1 MAENDPLIGK
11 TITHYRILERIGGG
25 GMGVVFK
32 AEDTRLHRFVAL
44 KFLPPEVARNENALS
59 RFQREAEAASS
70 LNHPNICTIYDI
82 GEQDGNSF
90 IAMECLEGQTLRHS
104 IDGRAMPL
112 ERLLQLATQIADAL
126 EAAHE
131 KGIVHRDIK
140 PGNIFVTSRGVPKIL
155 DFGLAKMS
163 GKMED
168 ASNSVTM
175 DVEAQLT
182 SPGTTVGTVAYM
194 SPEQVS
200 GKELDARTD
209 LFSFG
214 AVLYEMATGALPF
227 TGNTTG
233 LIFQAILDREPVP
246 PSQLNSS
253 VPPRLEEIILKALE
267 KDRDLRYRSAAELRT
282 DLQRLKRDSESGRV
296 QSAESRQEGRKQRG
310 KRRGIVA
317 AGVIVAGVI
326 AALLIAGAL
335 WYRRAGTPAATN
347 GGKWEQ
353 LTFFTDSAVYPA
365 LSPDGKMLTFV
376 RGGDTFFGLGQVY
389 VKILP
394 KGEPVQLTHDDRMKL
409 APVFSADGSRIAYGT
424 VAPWETWE
432 VGVLG
437 GEPRLMIQNS
447 SSLTWIDG
455 GKRVLFSEVQQ
466 GLHMGLVTADEGRGQ
481 LRDVYW
487 PANERGMVHH
497 SYISPDGQWVL
508 MVTMDEL
515 GKLTQC
521 SVVPFSG
528 GGKERWV
535 GPAGATCTS
544 GAWSPDGKWV
554 YVSARKDGRF
564 HIWRQRFP
572 DGELEQVTSGPTEEE
587 GIAMANDGRS
597 FITSVGTAEATAWVH
612 DEKGDRQLSSEGEGY
627 GTTLSGDGRRV
638 YFLRSSGEGNVAEL
652 WKTELANGE
661 SERVLPGYGLAE
673 TFGGKNYAVSRDEK
687 HVVFVMRDEKGNS
700 HLWIA
705 PTDRRS
711 SPQMLPSKE
720 SEDSPFF
727 LPNGDVIYRCSEGT
741 RNFLCTREVDGSSA
755 KRVSEQAILEFL
767 DVSPDGKWV
776 LLTVTS
782 ANKEDPGALVVAQRI
797 EDGERVQIC
806 SDFCIASWDLSGK
819 NLLMM
824 AQVGKTF
831 DTYFLPWEEGKGVSK
846 VLDEGFSFNAERSGG
861 KMKVVRQPLDSAISP
876 EIYSYTKVNVRRNLY
891 RIPVP

>member
-44 KFLPPEVARNENALS
+44 KFLPPAVAGNENALS
-59 RFQREAEAASS
+59 RFRREAQAASS

-82 GEQDGNSF
+82 GDQEGNSF
-90 IAMECLEGQTLRHS
+90 IAMECLEGQTLRHL

-140 PGNIFVTSRGVPKIL
+140 PGNIFVTNRGIPKIL

-163 GKMED
+163 EKAED
-168 ASNSVTM
+168 ASSSVTM
-175 DVEAQLT
+175 DVDEHLT

-214 AVLYEMATGALPF
+214 AVLYEMSTGALPF
-227 TGNTTG
+227 NGSTTG

-246 PSQLNSS
+246 PSQRNPS
-253 VPPRLEEIILKALE
+253 VPARLEEVILKALE
-267 KDRDLRYRSAAELRT
+267 KDRDLRYRSAAEMRT
-282 DLQRLKRDSESGRV
+282 DLQRLKRDSESGKAQSAQRV
-296 QSAESRQEGRKQRG
+296 QEKRKGSG
-310 KRRGIVA
+310 KLILGIA
-317 AGVIVAGVI
+317 AGVIAL
-326 AALLIAGAL
+326 LLIAGAL
-335 WYRRAGTPAATN
+335 WYRRSAEPAATN

-365 LSPDGKMLTFV
+365 LSPDGKMLTFI

-394 KGEPVQLTHDDRMKL
+394 KGEPVQLTHDDHMKL
-409 APVFSADGSRIAYGT
+409 APAFSADGSRIAYGT

-437 GEPRLMIQNS
+437 GEEKLMMQNA

-455 GKRVLFSEVQQ
+455 GKRVLFSEVQK

-481 LRDVYW
+481 SRDVYW
-487 PANERGMVHH
+487 PASERGMVHH
-497 SYISPDGQWVL
+497 SYLSPDGQWVL
-508 MVTMDEL
+508 LVTMDEL

-521 SVVPFSG
+521 RVVPFSG
-528 GGKERWV
+528 EGSERWV
-535 GPAGATCTS
+535 GPAGATCNS

-554 YVSARKDGRF
+554 YVSARKEGRF

-572 DGELEQVTSGPTEEE
+572 DGEPEQVTSGPTEEE
-587 GIAMANDGRS
+587 GIAMANDGKS
-597 FITSVGTAEATAWVH
+597 FITSVGTADSSAWIH

-627 GTTLSGDGRRV
+627 GTTLSRDGKNV
-638 YFLRSSGEGNVAEL
+638 YFLRSSGEGSIAEL
-652 WKTELANGE
+652 WKTQLASGE

-673 TFGGKNYAVSRDEK
+673 TFGWKSYAVSQDEK
-687 HVVFVMRDEKGNS
+687 RVAFVMKDEKGIS

-711 SPQMLPSKE
+711 SPQLLASTE
-720 SEDSPFF
+720 SQDSPFF
-727 LPNGDVIYRCSEGT
+727 LPNGDLIYRCTET
-741 RNFLCTREVDGSSA
+741 TTNYLCTRHADGSGA
-755 KRVSEQAILEFL
+755 KKVWDQPILEFQGL
-767 DVSPDGKWV
+767 SPDGKWV
-776 LLTVTS
+776 LLTVNAGKKDEPETS
-782 ANKEDPGALVVAQRI
+782 LVAQRV
-797 EDGERVQIC
+797 EDGKRVQIC
-806 SDFCIASWDLSGK
+806 SEFCLAMWDLSGK
-819 NLLMM
+819 YLCVI
-824 AQVGKTF
+824 AQAGKTI
-831 DTYFLPWEEGKGVSK
+831 DTYFLTLEEGKGVPK
-846 VLDEGFSFNAERSGG
+846 LPEGGFMKNEELFAG
-861 KMKVVRQPLDSAISP
+861 KKAGVVPGPVDSAIATG
-876 EIYSYTKVNVRRNLY
+876 IYSYTKVSVRRNLY
-891 RIPVP
+891 RIPVM